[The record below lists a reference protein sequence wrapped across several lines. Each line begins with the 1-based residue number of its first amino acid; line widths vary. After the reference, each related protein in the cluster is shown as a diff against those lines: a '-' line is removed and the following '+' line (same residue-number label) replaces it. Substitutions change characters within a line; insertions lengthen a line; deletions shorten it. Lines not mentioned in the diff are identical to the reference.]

1 MSDGASMPEEV
12 GHEDIMRAI
21 PGVGGNLIELALHA
35 THVVP
40 LVGGFTVFLLN
51 VKASF
56 EDIVAIAGDAKQ
68 IIDWATEEHALLEGL
83 HESLD
88 SGGSP
93 VADVLRSRANAA
105 ARSVE
110 ELFKISNRIRRDNSL
125 KKYLRAGSLRTKFK
139 HAKEKVE
146 AMRKQL
152 EFGLKVVTCA
162 GVHEANA
169 KLDALRHAHAAEIDE
184 LKRAQ
189 DAKSRADDARF
200 DELKQLILAKTD
212 SIAKTDSNNKKEVLD
227 FLVQATEQESPEAKT
242 ELTDVVE
249 ELYNGDA
256 DAATTKLETASK
268 TLTASTAALFHG
280 GIALFLKNLDAAI
293 ELLLVAV
300 NQDRQMGASW
310 FMLSMAYQRKHGPC
324 QDALDALY
332 ACIEVDESSLGYN
345 ALGLLLLRLHKYDEA
360 EKIYRK
366 AIVFNKSDALT
377 HYGLAQLLETDHFNN
392 VTEAEREYRAAID
405 CDPKVP
411 TNIPVLGEFNLADAH
426 LCLAL
431 LLLKKGDGKGA
442 EEHFRRNLLL
452 EPAPRPVTYYALGRL
467 LLERGKVSLAEK
479 ALGDASRLD
488 PEDEEYQ
495 QLHAAIK
502 ENARAEETFREAIRL
517 GPNDASA
524 YFKYGNFLHA
534 RFRNYPSHESLKAA
548 TKMYEN
554 SRDRIHPNDKSNLP
568 NIESNLRKLTG
579 LAAELQVAGKVK

>member
-21 PGVGGNLIELALHA
+21 PGVGGNLFKVALQA
-35 THVVP
+35 THVMPV
-40 LVGGFTVFLLN
+40 VGSFTIILSN

-56 EDIVAIAGDAKQ
+56 ENIVTIVGDAKQ
-68 IIDWATEEHALLEGL
+68 IIVWASNEHALF
-83 HESLD
+83 HELRECLD
-88 SGGSP
+88 SHDSP
-93 VADVLRSRANAA
+93 VGDVLRARNIDA

-110 ELFKISNRIRRDNSL
+110 VLFNISKRIRQDNSF
-125 KKYLRAGSLRTKFK
+125 KKYFRAGSLRTKFK

-152 EFGLKVVTCA
+152 MFGLQVGTFA
-162 GVHEANA
+162 GVDEANA
-169 KLDALRHAHAAEIDE
+169 KLDALRHAQAAEIDE

-189 DAKSRADDARF
+189 DARF
-200 DELKQLILAKTD
+200 DELKQVIIEKMD

-268 TLTASTAALFHG
+268 TLKASTAALFHG
-280 GIALFLKNLDAAI
+280 GIALLKKPYNFAAAI
-293 ELLLVAV
+293 ELLREAA
-300 NQDRQMGASW
+300 NQDPPMSEAL
-310 FMLSMAYQRKHGPC
+310 FMLSIAYQREHGPC

-332 ACIEVDESSLGYN
+332 ACIDVEESSLGYA

-360 EKIYRK
+360 EIIYRE
-366 AIVFNKSDALT
+366 AIVFNESDALA
-377 HYGLAQLLETDHFNN
+377 HFGLAQLLETDHFKN
-392 VTEAEREYRAAID
+392 VAEAEHEYRAAID
-405 CDPKVP
+405 CDLKVP
-411 TNIPVLGEFNLADAH
+411 TNIHALADAH
-426 LCLAL
+426 LRLAL

-479 ALGDASRLD
+479 ALGDASQLD

-524 YFKYGNFLHA
+524 YFKYGNFLHE

-554 SRDRIHPNDKSNLP
+554 ARDRIHPNDRINLAKT
-568 NIESNLRKLTG
+568 ETNLRKLTG
-579 LAAELQVAGKVK
+579 CAADLQDAGDLK